1 MKKRVLAA
9 IMTAAMICTGLA
21 GCGGNASGS
30 TDASGKAEK
39 KTKITMLFRTRKRLT
54 YIRQH
59 RNSQTGPVSILT
71 ELWNLRFRKRFPLWR
86 RYRCRYQTALSRFP
100 ADADPGKQRICQL

>member
-39 KTKITMLFRTRKRLT
+39 KTKITIAVPDPESS
-54 YIRQH
+54 YI
-59 RNSQTGPVSILT
+59 
-71 ELWNLRFRKRFPLWR
+71 
-86 RYRCRYQTALSRFP
+86 
-100 ADADPGKQRICQL
+100 

>member
-21 GCGGNASGS
+21 GCGGNASEAQMLQAKRKRRQKS
-30 TDASGKAEK
+30 PS
-39 KTKITMLFRTRKRLT
+39 LFRTRNPLT

-71 ELWNLRFRKRFPLWR
+71 ELWN
-86 RYRCRYQTALSRFP
+86 SRFP
-100 ADADPGKQRICQL
+100 ETVPSTAVIPLQVSNSSQQVPCRC